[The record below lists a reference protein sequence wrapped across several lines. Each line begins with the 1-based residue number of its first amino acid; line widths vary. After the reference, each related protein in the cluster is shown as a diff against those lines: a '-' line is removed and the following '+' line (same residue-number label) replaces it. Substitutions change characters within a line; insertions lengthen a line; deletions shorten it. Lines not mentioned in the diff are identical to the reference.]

1 VLVIGVISAIF
12 GILYAVV
19 ESDIKRMLAFS
30 SIENM
35 GIILIGIG
43 ASMVFFSSG
52 HLTLAALAAIA
63 ALYHLLN
70 HSVFKSLLFMGAGS
84 ILFSSHTKNIEHLG
98 GLIKKMPVSAVLILI
113 GVLSISAM
121 PPFSGF
127 ISEWLTFQSLLSSS
141 GLNDNFAMI
150 FMSISASILALTGA
164 LAAFCFLKM
173 FGIGFLAL
181 PRSEHAKH
189 AKEVNKPMLLG
200 MSLLAIMSVLLGI
213 LPFHVLPVLGSI
225 VQTFVGNATVFSFS
239 SFGTFALPD
248 RISVSTPLLLVMML
262 LLLLP
267 LVFLYSYN
275 KRKRS
280 LYETWGCGQPISE
293 ARNEYTGT
301 AFSKPVQMW
310 FKNLFRPVRET
321 DVTYSGS
328 LYHKESERFEM
339 KIEQVFEQYIYI
351 PVVDFVLTKSR
362 KMKNIQTGSIHAYL
376 AYIFG
381 TLIILFVYVIAGGS

>member
-1 VLVIGVISAIF
+1 
-12 GILYAVV
+12 
-19 ESDIKRMLAFS
+19 
-30 SIENM
+30 
-35 GIILIGIG
+35 
-43 ASMVFFSSG
+43 
-52 HLTLAALAAIA
+52 
-63 ALYHLLN
+63 
-70 HSVFKSLLFMGAGS
+70 
-84 ILFSSHTKNIEHLG
+84 
-98 GLIKKMPVSAVLILI
+98 
-113 GVLSISAM
+113 
-121 PPFSGF
+121 
-127 ISEWLTFQSLLSSS
+127 
-141 GLNDNFAMI
+141 
-150 FMSISASILALTGA
+150 
-164 LAAFCFLKM
+164 
-173 FGIGFLAL
+173 
-181 PRSEHAKH
+181 
-189 AKEVNKPMLLG
+189 

-321 DVTYSGS
+321 EVTYSGS